1 MLKAKGPEA
10 TMVCQDDQTCLRI
23 KVVIEGAVH
32 EVQFSWDESLTTED
46 WGFLIVDANN
56 AFKDINRVG
65 ML

>member
-1 MLKAKGPEA
+1 
-10 TMVCQDDQTCLRI
+10 MVCQDDQTCLRI